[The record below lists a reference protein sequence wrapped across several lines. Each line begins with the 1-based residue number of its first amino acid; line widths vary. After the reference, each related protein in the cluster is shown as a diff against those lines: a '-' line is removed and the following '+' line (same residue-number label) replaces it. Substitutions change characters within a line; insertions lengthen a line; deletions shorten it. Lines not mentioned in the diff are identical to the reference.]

1 MQRKAVC
8 ILHPLPRTPWPFSK
22 IYGGFD
28 WKLSKF
34 MHADEV
40 AAKELLPG
48 PYFTGKTPKRV
59 IMLSPSLDLSLTRHL
74 REFKRITAGL
84 IQVRV
89 YFEHTGLLLTL
100 SETLGLLDCWKLTD

>member
-1 MQRKAVC
+1 MYNTP
-8 ILHPLPRTPWPFSK
+8 PLPVSLRHVRSK

-40 AAKELLPG
+40 ASKELLPG
-48 PYFTGKTPKRV
+48 PYFTGKTPTRV
-59 IMLSPSLDLSLTRHL
+59 IMLSPALDLSHTRSL

-84 IQVRV
+84 IQVWSSVESAYVHVACCR
-89 YFEHTGLLLTL
+89 F
-100 SETLGLLDCWKLTD
+100 